1 MLFFPAGWESVDAST
16 VLGKL
21 DCMDMAVHWRE
32 KLSISYLAVT
42 ELLANLVPHVFVNSY
57 LAWSQSVQSSTCN
70 SW

>member
-42 ELLANLVPHVFVNSY
+42 ELLANLP
-57 LAWSQSVQSSTCN
+57 QSTQNTLHLSTL
-70 SW
+70 